1 VCRSVKKNTH
11 RPAERLDPKISL
23 DVDVTIPL
31 YLVVVKCS
39 ATSVRREAI
48 ELLLNYPRWEGLWDS
63 LVSVNIAKWVMDVES
78 VYEG

>member
-1 VCRSVKKNTH
+1 MPLICQEKYSSVCGAARSKI
-11 RPAERLDPKISL
+11 ALDL
-23 DVDVTIPL
+23 DVIIPL
-31 YLVVVKCS
+31 YLVAVKCS

-63 LVSVNIAKWVMDVES
+63 LVSGNIAKWIMDVES